1 MSNTHLNNTTKLVH
15 NITKYQS
22 LVEQLKELNTKDLVD
37 FYNKDNYNMK
47 LLIDGLQW
55 QVNQFSKSDEAYK
68 IKK

>member
-1 MSNTHLNNTTKLVH
+1 MTTTHLNKQTKLVQ

-55 QVNQFSKSDEAYK
+55 QVNQFSKSEEV
-68 IKK
+68 